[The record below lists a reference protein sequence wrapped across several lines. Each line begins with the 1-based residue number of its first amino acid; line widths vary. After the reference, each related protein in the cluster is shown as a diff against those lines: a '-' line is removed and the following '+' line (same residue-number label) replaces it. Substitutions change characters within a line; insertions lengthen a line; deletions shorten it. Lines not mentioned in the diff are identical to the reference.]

1 MEKKQL
7 TELFKK
13 YHDGTCTEEEKALLE
28 AWYLQYNEQQDVNLS
43 YRQIKAVKDRIFREL
58 PGNHTSFLKAGT
70 RLMAAAALIG
80 VIITIALYFLTG
92 TPKPARHPLVNDVPP
107 GTNKAILK
115 LAGGRS
121 INLSDAKN
129 GRLTAQNGLQII
141 KSSAGQV
148 TYRVSGAAATD
159 HSLNTITTPKGGQWK
174 IQLPD
179 GTNVWLNAATSL
191 TFPSSFT
198 QLKNRSVSLDGEA
211 YFEVT
216 KDKAHPFIVQSAG
229 QRVEVLGTHFNINSY
244 QDEPLVRTTLAEGS
258 VKVTND
264 KGGGAKYLTPGKQAI
279 LSGGQ
284 LTVGDADLQ
293 ENLAWVNGQFW
304 FSDESI
310 RSIMRKLARWYDI
323 DVQYEGEP
331 STDGLNGRI
340 SRYKNISQ
348 VLRAL
353 AATHTIH
360 FKMEGRRVTVMK

>member
-28 AWYLQYNEQQDVNLS
+28 AWYLQYNEQQDANLS
-43 YRQIKAVKDRIFREL
+43 YRQFKAVKDRIFREL
-58 PGNHTSFLKAGT
+58 PGNHTSFLKAGA

-92 TPKPARHPLVNDVPP
+92 TPKPAGQPLVNDVPP
-107 GTNKAILK
+107 GINKAILK
-115 LAGGRS
+115 LADGRR
-121 INLSDAKN
+121 INLNDAKN
-129 GRLTAQNGLQII
+129 GRLMVQSGIQII
-141 KSSAGQV
+141 KNSAGQV
-148 TYRVSGAAATD
+148 TYQASGAAATD
-159 HSLNTITTPKGGQWK
+159 HSPNTITTPKGGQWK

-191 TFPSSFT
+191 TFPSSFA

-211 YFEVT
+211 YFEVA
-216 KDKAHPFIVQSAG
+216 KDKAHPFIVQSTG
-229 QRVEVLGTHFNINSY
+229 QQVEVLGTHFDINCY
-244 QDEPLVRTTLAEGS
+244 RDEPTARTTLAEGS
-258 VKVTND
+258 VKIATD
-264 KGGGAKYLTPGKQAI
+264 KGDGAKYLTPGKQAI
-279 LSGGQ
+279 LSGGR
-284 LTVGDADLQ
+284 LTVSDADLQ

-304 FSDESI
+304 FNDESI
-310 RSIMRKLARWYDI
+310 QSIMRKLARWYDI
-323 DVQYEGEP
+323 DVQYQGQP
-331 STDGLNGRI
+331 SKDGLNGRI

-353 AATHTIH
+353 AATQTIH